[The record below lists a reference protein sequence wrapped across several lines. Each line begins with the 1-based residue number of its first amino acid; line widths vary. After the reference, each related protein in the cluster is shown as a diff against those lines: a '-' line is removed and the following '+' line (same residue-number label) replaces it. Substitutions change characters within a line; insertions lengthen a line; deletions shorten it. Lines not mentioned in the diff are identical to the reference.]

1 MTTSEEECK
10 ADDHKGRRSEC
21 QGGAA
26 AAAAATSG
34 GRQRHILFIG
44 ASQKSHIIHMQGLA
58 EEMARRGHK
67 VTFAALESDRN
78 VVTSTN
84 SGQKVEFLSAGEP
97 EHDAAYYGYT
107 HDIVDLFRLCADYS
121 LHLHQALLPVLKQQ
135 QDPIDLVVFD
145 HLFWPAGDAISRDMN
160 ARGVQLYPGL
170 FGLEHLGMEPDY
182 GPMIISGFQTSDLI
196 GSKNIPNRLK
206 NFIMLRV
213 ARNILQTVRYFIFK
227 PVLKELNISS
237 SNPYGQTK
245 LALHG
250 SFGGLAEV
258 SRSQHTLSSPL
269 VQSTGPW
276 LPRTTSL
283 SKEVDKFLNSADGPP
298 TVFVSIGTNANWNSE
313 MSNVM
318 VETIMELQKLKQ
330 LKVLWSIKDKDF
342 QEFVSPVMKNASTSV
357 EELSDTLLVVPFV
370 DQLAVLESD
379 KVVVFVTHCGFGS
392 MQEAIHTRTPVLAM
406 PMMLESDQ
414 VTNAA
419 RLVELGVAEPFDS
432 RPGEDVI
439 SSEEMLKKLLALAN
453 EKSYHEKATKL
464 SLASNMLEGP
474 RRAAEWLE
482 IEMETGTDVFMVGIE
497 NHLSWIERNSLD
509 CYLILSLV
517 AFVLYKAASKLRSR
531 KHKIR

>member
-1 MTTSEEECK
+1 MAISEEDSK
-10 ADDHKGRRSEC
+10 AEHKGRRSER
-21 QGGAA
+21 QAA
-26 AAAAATSG
+26 AASG
-34 GRQRHILFIG
+34 RRHVLFIG

-78 VVTSTN
+78 VVTSAN
-84 SGQKVEFLSAGEP
+84 SGKVDFLSAGEP

-121 LHLHQALLPVLKQQ
+121 LHLHQVLLPVLKQQ
-135 QDPIDLVVFD
+135 QDKIDLVVFD
-145 HLFWPAGDAISRDMN
+145 HLFWPAGDAISRDLD

-182 GPMIISGFQTSDLI
+182 GPMIISGFQSSDLV

-213 ARNILQTVRYFIFK
+213 ARNVLQTVRYFIFR
-227 PVLKELNISS
+227 PALKELGIS

-258 SRSQHTLSSPL
+258 SRLQHTLSSPL

-276 LPRTTSL
+276 LPRTSSL
-283 SKEVDKFLNSADGPP
+283 SLEVDKFLHNAGLP
-298 TVFVSIGTNANWNSE
+298 TVFVSIGTNANWNSK

-318 VETIMELQKLKQ
+318 VETIMEIQKLKQ

-342 QEFVSPVMKNASTSV
+342 QEFVAPVMTKASTSV
-357 EELSDTLLVVPFV
+357 EKLSDTLMVVPFV
-370 DQLAVLESD
+370 DQLAVLESN
-379 KVVVFVTHCGFGS
+379 KVAVFVTHCGFGS
-392 MQEAIHTRTPVLAM
+392 MQEAIHTGTPVLAM

-439 SSEEMLKKLLALAN
+439 SSKEMLKKLLALAN
-453 EKSYHEKATKL
+453 EKSYHEKAAKL
-464 SLASNMLEGP
+464 SLASTMLKGP
-474 RRAAEWLE
+474 SRAAEWLE
-482 IEMETGTDVFMVGIE
+482 IETETGTEAFMVGIE
-497 NHLSWIERNSLD
+497 NHLSWVERRSLD
-509 CYLILSLV
+509 CYLILSLMG
-517 AFVLYKAASKLRSR
+517 FVLYKVASRLRPNKR
-531 KHKIR
+531 KTE

>member
-1 MTTSEEECK
+1 MVNNNSHAAMTTSEEECK
-10 ADDHKGRRSEC
+10 ADHKGGKTSEC
-21 QGGAA
+21 QG
-26 AAAAATSG
+26 AAATN
-34 GRQRHILFIG
+34 GRHHVLFIG

-84 SGQKVEFLSAGEP
+84 SGKVEFLSAGEP

-121 LHLHQALLPVLKQQ
+121 LHLYQALLPVLKQQ
-135 QDPIDLVVFD
+135 QDQVDLVVFD

-160 ARGVQLYPGL
+160 ARSVQLYPGL

-213 ARNILQTVRYFIFK
+213 ARNILQTVRYFIFR
-227 PVLKELNISS
+227 PVLKELNIS

-258 SRSQHTLSSPL
+258 SRIQHTLSSPL

-276 LPRTTSL
+276 LPRASSL
-283 SKEVDKFLNSADGPP
+283 SKEVDKFLNSAGPP

-318 VETIMELQKLKQ
+318 VETIMEVRKLEQ

-342 QEFVSPVMKNASTSV
+342 QEFVSPVMNYASTSV
-357 EELSDTLLVVPFV
+357 EELSDTLMVVPFV

-379 KVVVFVTHCGFGS
+379 NVVVFVTHCGFGS
-392 MQEAIHTRTPVLAM
+392 MQEAIHTGTPVLAM

-419 RLVELGVAEPFDS
+419 RLVELGMAEPFDS

-439 SSEEMLKKLLALAN
+439 SSEEMLKKLLALVN

-464 SLASNMLEGP
+464 SLASNMLKGP

-482 IEMETGTDVFMVGIE
+482 IEVETGTDVFMVGIE
-497 NHLSWIERNSLD
+497 NHLSWIERSSLD
-509 CYLILSLV
+509 CYLILSL
-517 AFVLYKAASKLRSR
+517 AGFLLYKVASKLPSS